1 MFWLS
6 MVGVVVLLLL
16 FLTCRISVRHGWDD
30 FLGKEIWIFKKY
42 ELTETMATTKK
53 KSSVAGGENVPDAT
67 ESSAFSSVEF
77 TSLRS

>member
-16 FLTCRISVRHGWDD
+16 FLTCRISMRHGWDD
-30 FLGKEIWIFKKY
+30 FLGKEIWILKY